1 MISRILLAALLG
13 LSVIASTP
21 VPSAAPSVD
30 AINMTNIT
38 VAPSLENVRG
48 LEDDDE
54 GQNDNILPG
63 DLGRKDKAPA
73 SCNHNNGNIV
83 CDSEPS
89 LRRDAVVM
97 ITTFHAGPL
106 SVCRALVG
114 DGHAV
119 PHEPL
124 RPRRPLCSPDA
135 DRRLSDRLFL
145 ATLKQNLPAQCD
157 AGLDLPLGKNT

>member
-1 MISRILLAALLG
+1 MMLCLPALLG
-13 LSVIASTP
+13 LALASADAVTP
-21 VPSAAPSVD
+21 VPSAAPSTD
-30 AINMTNIT
+30 AANMTNAT
-38 VAPSLENVRG
+38 VAPTLENVRG

-73 SCNHNNGNIV
+73 KCNHNNGNIV

-97 ITTFHAGPL
+97 ITTSHAGPL

-114 DGHAV
+114 DGHFVAY
-119 PHEPL
+119 EPL
-124 RPRRPLCSPDA
+124 RPGRPLYGLDA
-135 DRRLSDRLFL
+135 DRGLSDRIFL
-145 ATLKQNLPAQCD
+145 ATHK
-157 AGLDLPLGKNT
+157 